1 MYNRL
6 QGDQI
11 RLIKLLP
18 TQVDGRSATPLSWAL
33 ACDMRTVSLRS
44 PTLPPYVALSYSW
57 GTDKLTEKIN
67 VSGEPLGITP
77 NLFEALQ
84 ALVPVGAATNAPTRG
99 PDLRQFQNQYLW
111 VDAICINQEDSD
123 EKNHQVPLMSYI
135 YSTASKTLMCL
146 GKAAGES
153 DLALDWL
160 MHLTNIPGSFPGL
173 SESTKASLWHVQAW
187 HALCALIM
195 RPYFRR
201 RWIIEEAALSPEP
214 WLQCGDKVLT
224 WDRFYAGFERSAELY
239 SRVSDRRLNVMTCDV
254 ESLVAIAI
262 LRYRLPRSINT
273 SLFELLTRFR
283 RCDTVKARDRVYAF
297 MGLCREDELRENQ
310 VDYRAEIEDIFIRQ
324 VWVHIKT
331 FNNLDIL
338 NASTEASRVK
348 RRNTPYEAPDGLR
361 IDPDD
366 PAWARV
372 DSTLRLPTWV
382 PNWTSPRTQW
392 LLGPETMTPSDPF
405 KPIFNASDGIGA
417 KVINLATAVQS
428 GILRVNGVEVDT
440 VRKVERTTPPPDPD
454 QANPCSNFYRYCW
467 DLCHELPLE
476 RTPYRT
482 EGDRFDAF
490 LRTICAGGRP
500 IGGDCLLTIKFLRY
514 FCLEFFQDPTNPSL
528 FGENLRSLGYT
539 RQAKPSHSEIYETAE
554 AAAKFPPSEPPKI
567 LFNTLCAFKFFL
579 SENGR
584 MGLGPPH
591 TQVGDKVCV
600 LLGCSSPQ
608 VLHPSPHL
616 PGHYCIR
623 GEAYMHG
630 LMLGEAIQM
639 LRKGTLREQTFSL
652 V

>member
-1 MYNRL
+1 MNNRL

-11 RLIKLLP
+11 RLIKLQP
-18 TQVDGRSATPLSWAL
+18 TQTDGRSATPLSWAL
-33 ACDMRTVSLRS
+33 ACDVRTVSLSS
-44 PTLPPYVALSYSW
+44 PTLPAYVALSYPW
-57 GTDKLTEKIN
+57 GTDELTEKIN
-67 VSGEPLGITP
+67 VSGETVGITL

-111 VDAICINQEDSD
+111 VDAICINQKDDD
-123 EKNHQVPLMSYI
+123 EKNHQVPLMRHI
-135 YSTASKTLMCL
+135 YSQASKTLMCL
-146 GKAAGES
+146 GKAARES

-160 MHLTNIPGSFPGL
+160 VHLTNIPGSFPGL
-173 SESTKASLWHVQAW
+173 SESTKARLWNEQAW
-187 HALCALIM
+187 KALCALIM

-214 WLQCGDKVLT
+214 WLQCGGKVLT
-224 WDRFYAGFERSAELY
+224 WDQFYAGFERSAELY
-239 SRVSDRRLNVMTCDV
+239 TRVSDRRLGVMTCDV
-254 ESLVAIAI
+254 ESLVAITI
-262 LRYRLPRSINT
+262 LRYRLPRGIVT

-283 RCDTVKARDRVYAF
+283 RCDTVKPRDRVYAF
-297 MGLCREDELRENQ
+297 MGLCREDELRANR
-310 VDYRAEIEDIFIRQ
+310 VNYGAGIEDIFKRQ
-324 VWVHIKT
+324 VLTHIKT

-338 NASTEASRVK
+338 NACTEASRLK
-348 RRNTPYEAPDGLR
+348 RRNTRYETPDGLW

-372 DSTLRLPTWV
+372 TSLRLPTWV

-392 LLGPETMTPSDPF
+392 LLGPESMTPSDLF
-405 KPIFNASDGIGA
+405 EPIFNASDGFGA
-417 KVINLATAVQS
+417 KVINPTTAAES
-428 GILRVNGVEVDT
+428 GILRVKGVEVDT
-440 VRKVERTTPPPDPD
+440 VWKVERTTPPPDPD

-490 LRTICAGGRP
+490 LRTICVGGRP

-528 FGENLRSLGYT
+528 FGDILRSLGYN
-539 RQAKPSHSEIYETAE
+539 RHAKPSHSEAYETAE
-554 AAAKFPPSEPPKI
+554 AAAKFPASDPPKI
-567 LFNTLCAFKFFL
+567 LFNSLCAFKFFL
-579 SENGR
+579 SKNGR

-591 TQVGDKVCV
+591 TEVGDKVCV

-608 VLHPSPHL
+608 VLHSSPHL
-616 PGHYCIR
+616 PDQYCIR

-630 LMLGEAIQM
+630 LMFGEAIQM